1 MAKDFIKKAIGNDEG
16 AFSKKAKRH
25 GETTAEFAN
34 TVLSNKEDF
43 STKTER
49 QANLAK
55 TLAKVRKYKGKDRG

>member
-1 MAKDFIKKAIGNDEG
+1 MAKDFIQKAIGGDAG
-16 AFSKKAKRH
+16 AFTEKAKRH
-25 GETTAEFAN
+25 GETASEFADQ
-34 TVLSNKEDF
+34 VLANKKDY